1 MADISLSL
9 DGTSVA
15 FTVSKADAERILA
28 AYTALLT
35 KPDSDA
41 PTTAQVVEEIGKG
54 VVAGLAQTAIR
65 YEQEQAAKAA
75 ADAVPS
81 IDATLVGA

>member
-1 MADISLSL
+1 MVTLSINGISASFSLADVDS
-9 DGTSVA
+9 A
-15 FTVSKADAERILA
+15 RILA
-28 AYTALLT
+28 AYGALLE
-35 KPDSDA
+35 A
-41 PTTAQVVEEIGKG
+41 PTSEEAVIGIAKG

-81 IDATLVGA
+81 IDATLLPAGA